1 MIKKHQFLSFFFSL
15 FCIIYSQNEVD
26 ALRYSLFDNYT
37 TARASSLGGAFSSL
51 GGNIGA
57 VQSNPAALG
66 IYRTDEISISLINTN
81 ESIQSN
87 YYNSTNT
94 IDRYQLDL
102 QNFGYVKSIPLDNDW
117 NRINMSISFN
127 QKSDLN
133 KALRITGYN
142 QHSSRINEFA
152 QNANGLTIDNLNG
165 FSDYL
170 AYQTFLIDTLT
181 NEEQYETANQI
192 IGQNQYVNILE
203 SGYINDID
211 ISFSGAYKD
220 FMFIGMSIGLSEISF
235 SQYNEYIEDGFNNN
249 GNDYEWGNLQSFN
262 YNQSLSVTGQGMNF
276 KIGAILKPSYFMRLG
291 WAYHSKTYNSLQET
305 YETNMQT
312 TFINQNSEQRWTATS
327 PLNYFEYQLNTPAKS
342 IASIG
347 IVIQKRGFLTFD
359 YETINYSS
367 ANLNSTIYQFNNEN
381 NNILNVYR
389 KTQNIKMGA
398 EIKMQNIG
406 IRGGY
411 AIFGSPF
418 KDGLNDGRK
427 EYISGGI
434 GFQKDQYFFD
444 IALIHSVSK
453 EEYPLYGNIE
463 NNNESH
469 TSNLKILDQSVIISC
484 SYKF

>member
-1 MIKKHQFLSFFFSL
+1 MINKYYFLSFFCSL
-15 FCIIYSQNEVD
+15 CFIIYSQNEVD
-26 ALRYSLFDNYT
+26 ALRYSVFDNYS

-57 VQSNPAALG
+57 VQANPAALG
-66 IYRTDEISISLINTN
+66 IYRTDEVSISLINTN
-81 ESIQSN
+81 ESIQST
-87 YYNSTNT
+87 YYNSSNT
-94 IDRYQLDL
+94 IDRHQLDL
-102 QNFGYVKSIPLDNDW
+102 QNFGYVKSIALDNDW

-133 KALRITGYN
+133 NALRITGYN
-142 QHSSRINEFA
+142 EYSSRINEFA
-152 QNANGLTIDNLNG
+152 TTANGLTIDDLNG

-170 AYQTFLIDTLT
+170 AYQTFLIDTLGNT
-181 NEEQYETANQI
+181 TQYETATQT
-192 IGQNQYVNILE
+192 IGQNQYTNILE

-211 ISFSGAYKD
+211 ISLSGAYKD
-220 FMFIGMSIGLSEISF
+220 FLFVGFSIGLSEIAF
-235 SQYNEYIEDGFNNN
+235 SQYNEYIEDGFDHTLNN
-249 GNDYEWGNLQSFN
+249 YEFGNLQSFN

-276 KIGAILKPSYFMRLG
+276 KIGAIVKPSYFMRLG

-305 YETNMQT
+305 YETNLQT
-312 TFINQNSEQRWTATS
+312 VFINNNSEERWTATS
-327 PLNYFEYQLNTPAKS
+327 PLNYFEYQLNAPSKS

-347 IVIQKRGFLTFD
+347 IIIQKRGFVTFD
-359 YETINYSS
+359 YETVNYSS

-381 NNILNVYR
+381 NNILNLYR

-398 EIKMQNIG
+398 EIKIQNIG

-418 KDGLNDGRK
+418 KDGLNDGKK

-434 GFQKDQYFFD
+434 GFQKDQYFVD
-444 IALIHSVSK
+444 IALIHSMS
-453 EEYPLYGNIE
+453 EEEHPLYGNVG
-463 NNNESH
+463 NDN
-469 TSNLKILDQSVIISC
+469 TLQTANLKTLDQSVIISC